1 MGCDDTREDIEEKM
15 LFTRL
20 EREQIRKQKK
30 LLMEELKLSTGHKIK
45 KEKIPDF
52 VDVEYIREKKQ
63 INDSDLY
70 KTQNYIFTNKLL
82 MEIKKFVDTIY
93 NNSYIEK
100 Y

>member
-15 LFTRL
+15 LYTRL
-20 EREQIRKQKK
+20 EREEIRKQKK

-63 INDSDLY
+63 KHYEKMIKEEVKSRRRR
-70 KTQNYIFTNKLL
+70 KKKRKRKRR
-82 MEIKKFVDTIY
+82 IKKRNGTTT
-93 NNSYIEK
+93 K
-100 Y
+100 R

>member
-1 MGCDDTREDIEEKM
+1 MSEPIYIGENGNGFFVLI
-15 LFTRL
+15 
-20 EREQIRKQKK
+20 K
-30 LLMEELKLSTGHKIK
+30 LN
-45 KEKIPDF
+45 D
-52 VDVEYIREKKQ
+52 IREKKQ
-63 INDSDLY
+63 INDNDLY